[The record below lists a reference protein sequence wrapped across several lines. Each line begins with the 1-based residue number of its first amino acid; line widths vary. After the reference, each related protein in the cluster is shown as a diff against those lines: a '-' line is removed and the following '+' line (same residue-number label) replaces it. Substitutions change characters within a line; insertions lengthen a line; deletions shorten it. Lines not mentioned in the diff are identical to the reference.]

1 MIKLHKKILEYF
13 QVKLNLSNYS
23 MLWVAFFE
31 GVFVTM
37 LIVWCVNY

>member
-37 LIVWCVNY
+37 LIVWCANY